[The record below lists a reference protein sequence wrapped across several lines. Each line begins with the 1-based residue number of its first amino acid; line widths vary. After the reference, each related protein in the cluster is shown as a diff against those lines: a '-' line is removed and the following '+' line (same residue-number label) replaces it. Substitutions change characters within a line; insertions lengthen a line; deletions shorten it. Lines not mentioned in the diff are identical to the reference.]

1 MTSTLQVQNIQGPTS
16 GANANQILVPT
27 GQTLAAPGHVIQVVQ
42 GTYSTRIAIT
52 TATYTF
58 TGLTATITPQFATS
72 KILVQIEHAGV
83 LAVSGNTGDI
93 NMRLQRNSSDI
104 YNFALGYFYGDSPQ
118 HRAGI
123 SGCYLDSPST
133 TSATVYRTM
142 FAVNGGGG
150 TCAVQNDNANTVSTI
165 TLQEIKQ

>member
-1 MTSTLQVQNIQGPTS
+1 MTSILKVDNIQK
-16 GANANQILVPT
+16 ANGSVPKASDLGLNIT
-27 GQTLAAPGHVIQVVQ
+27 GSVLQVVQ
-42 GTYSTRIAIT
+42 GTYSTRVSIT
-52 TATYTF
+52 TSTYTF

-72 KILVQIEHAGV
+72 KILVQIEQQGCLV
-83 LAVSGNTGDI
+83 ISGNTGDM

-104 YNFALGYFYGDSPQ
+104 YKFALGYYYGDSPQ

-165 TLQEIKQ
+165 TLMEIAG